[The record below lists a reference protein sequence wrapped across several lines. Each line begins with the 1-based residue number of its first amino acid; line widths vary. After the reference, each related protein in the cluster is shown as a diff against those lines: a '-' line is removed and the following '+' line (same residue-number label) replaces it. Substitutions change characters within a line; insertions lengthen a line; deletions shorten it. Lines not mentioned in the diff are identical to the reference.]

1 MKMKLLLLLLLL
13 LPLLLFGFCYGQN
26 LAPPIDFE
34 SGTIS
39 YNFTDFDGGGSTVIN
54 NPQSSGINTSAKVG
68 QMIKSAGQVWG
79 GSLLPMTNPLD
90 FSVNKIFKMKVFSPR
105 VGARVLLKVENLTNG
120 GIFFEKEDTSTVA
133 NAWEELS
140 FDFSAINTAN
150 SYQKIVLIWDLG
162 VMGDGSSNF
171 TFLFDDIQLVMG
183 GGSSL
188 SQIDLPVT
196 FDDTMVDYT
205 MTDFGGN
212 ASTVVVD
219 PMNSLNM
226 VSMTVKDSTAQLWAG
241 TTVSTPLGLANAIP
255 FTTMSTVMSVRV
267 WSPDA
272 GIPIRLKVEDHTNPT
287 ISVETETMTTVASA
301 WETLTFDLSNEVMG
315 TAPINVANTYDMVS
329 LFFNFG
335 TDGATAGTKTY
346 YFDDVMFGLPAA
358 QLNQIDLPITFEDSM
373 VDYTMTDFGGNAS
386 AVVVDPMNALNKAAK
401 VTKDSTSQ
409 SWAGTTISTP
419 MGLATA
425 IPFTPTATSIS
436 VRVWSPDAGIP
447 IRLKAEDHTNNS
459 ITVETEATTTVAGMW
474 ETLVFDF
481 ANEAPGTAIINF
493 SNTYDMLSIFM
504 NFGTDGATAGTKTY
518 YFDDVM
524 VAAPSLLNQID
535 LPITFEDTMVDYTMT
550 DFGGTFTELVVD
562 PMNSMNKVAK
572 TIKDSTAQ
580 SWAGTTTSTGLGLA
594 NAIPFTSVNT
604 HISVR
609 VWSPDAGTV
618 VRLKAE
624 DHLNSAITVETDMMT
639 TMAGQGETLVF
650 DFSNEAMGTPALDT
664 ANTYDLLSIFF
675 NFGTDG
681 ATAGTK
687 TYYFDDIEFGI
698 VISNDVP
705 AIAGLR
711 YFPNPTNGDLRIQAD
726 NQFETATVIDM
737 MGREVLRKQVNG
749 TQAQLDLS
757 QLEAGVYMV
766 KVASAEASSNFRI
779 IKN

>member
-301 WETLTFDLSNEVMG
+301 WETSVSYTHLT
-315 TAPINVANTYDMVS
+315 
-329 LFFNFG
+329 
-335 TDGATAGTKTY
+335 
-346 YFDDVMFGLPAA
+346 LP
-358 QLNQIDLPITFEDSM
+358 
-373 VDYTMTDFGGNAS
+373 
-386 AVVVDPMNALNKAAK
+386 
-401 VTKDSTSQ
+401 
-409 SWAGTTISTP
+409 TIC
-419 MGLATA
+419 
-425 IPFTPTATSIS
+425 S
-436 VRVWSPDAGIP
+436 V
-447 IRLKAEDHTNNS
+447 
-459 ITVETEATTTVAGMW
+459 
-474 ETLVFDF
+474 
-481 ANEAPGTAIINF
+481 
-493 SNTYDMLSIFM
+493 
-504 NFGTDGATAGTKTY
+504 
-518 YFDDVM
+518 
-524 VAAPSLLNQID
+524 
-535 LPITFEDTMVDYTMT
+535 
-550 DFGGTFTELVVD
+550 
-562 PMNSMNKVAK
+562 
-572 TIKDSTAQ
+572 
-580 SWAGTTTSTGLGLA
+580 
-594 NAIPFTSVNT
+594 
-604 HISVR
+604 
-609 VWSPDAGTV
+609 
-618 VRLKAE
+618 
-624 DHLNSAITVETDMMT
+624 
-639 TMAGQGETLVF
+639 
-650 DFSNEAMGTPALDT
+650 
-664 ANTYDLLSIFF
+664 
-675 NFGTDG
+675 
-681 ATAGTK
+681 
-687 TYYFDDIEFGI
+687 
-698 VISNDVP
+698 
-705 AIAGLR
+705 
-711 YFPNPTNGDLRIQAD
+711 
-726 NQFETATVIDM
+726 
-737 MGREVLRKQVNG
+737 
-749 TQAQLDLS
+749 
-757 QLEAGVYMV
+757 
-766 KVASAEASSNFRI
+766 
-779 IKN
+779 